1 MLYPVA
7 IDRGESSF
15 GVRVPD
21 IPGCFSGGENYK
33 EALDSVREAIEAHIE
48 LLVED
53 GEQLPAALNVESYL
67 DDPEYAGVLWALVD
81 VDVTRLMGKS
91 EKINVTLPAL
101 LIRRIDQFVMAN
113 PQYGS
118 RSGFLAQAAADRFV
132 AQAKARV

>member
-21 IPGCFSGGENYK
+21 IPGCFSGGDDYQD
-33 EALDSVREAIEAHIE
+33 ALDSIREAIEAHIE
-48 LLVED
+48 LLVDD
-53 GEQLPAALNVESYL
+53 GELLPAATTIEDFL
-67 DDPEYAGVLWALVD
+67 DEPEYAGVIWALVD

-101 LIRRIDQFVMAN
+101 LIRRIDQFVIAH
-113 PQYGS
+113 PEYGS
-118 RSGFLAQAAADRFV
+118 RSGFLSRVASERFLV
-132 AQAKARV
+132 K